1 MSFANIEYYKNHDQ
15 QIQFSMMQ
23 YKTIPTFSCMQ
34 EYRFKSDREDKVR
47 VLAVEESRMTASEF
61 CTLLC
66 EETFKGRKATCMFVP
81 VNYEPR
87 AYLNGLVVVDQV
99 YAQKFEPKK
108 TLEPGEIPEEN
119 ARKNC
124 DRSRP
129 PPPPWR
135 PRYRRKRWNSKDRL
149 PRSKR
154 RFRFKR
160 RRYERM

>member
-1 MSFANIEYYKNHDQ
+1 MTFASIESYKSRGQ
-15 QIQFSMMQ
+15 RIQFNIMQ
-23 YKTIPTFSCMQ
+23 YKTLPTFSCMQ

-47 VLAVEESRMTASEF
+47 VLPVEESKMTASEF
-61 CTLLC
+61 CNLLC

-87 AYLNGLVVVDQV
+87 AYLHGLLVVDQV
-99 YAQKFEPKK
+99 YAQKFETKK
-108 TLEPGEIPEEN
+108 NLEPGEIPEEN
-119 ARKNC
+119 ASKNVS
-124 DRSRP
+124 RRRP

-154 RFRFKR
+154 RSRFKR